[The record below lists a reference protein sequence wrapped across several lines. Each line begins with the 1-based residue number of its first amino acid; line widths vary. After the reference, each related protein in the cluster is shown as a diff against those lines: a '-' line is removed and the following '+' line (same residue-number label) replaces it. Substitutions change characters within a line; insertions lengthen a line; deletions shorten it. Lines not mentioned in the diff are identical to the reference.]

1 MSLGGQDVTASGF
14 SVSGGAWLLDVVLSS
29 DGATL
34 EGAVVDSKDQPVS
47 DAVVIALPS
56 LENRKR
62 RDLFKKVSTDQ
73 RGHFVLRG
81 IRPGEYTILAFDDLE
96 EDYRDPDFLKPFED
110 RGQSVPVEKE
120 QRKGLVL
127 KVVQTED

>member
-1 MSLGGQDVTASGF
+1 M
-14 SVSGGAWLLDVVLSS
+14 VLSS

-34 EGAVVDSKDQPVS
+34 EGAVVDSKDRPVS

-73 RGHFVLRG
+73 HGHFVLRG
-81 IRPGEYTILAFDDLE
+81 IRPGEYTILALDELD
-96 EDYRDPDFLKPFED
+96 EDYRDPDVVKPFED
-110 RGQSVPVEKE
+110 RGQTVRLEKH
-120 QRKGLVL
+120 QRTALVL
-127 KVVQTED
+127 KVIQTSD